1 MSKAPLRE
9 VRQNDIMPMLDSSV
23 VEVCQ
28 RASASEAAC
37 PVRRAKEGFCNY
49 LPNQNCYNTDNKQ
62 ESFVST
68 GLRNECCTGYW
79 MAGRKMPFDPEHPNR
94 PE

>member
-1 MSKAPLRE
+1 
-9 VRQNDIMPMLDSSV
+9 MPMLDSSV

-49 LPNQNCYNTDNKQ
+49 LILQVTNGMLVKKGIQ
-62 ESFVST
+62 
-68 GLRNECCTGYW
+68 
-79 MAGRKMPFDPEHPNR
+79 
-94 PE
+94 

>member
-1 MSKAPLRE
+1 MRVES
-9 VRQNDIMPMLDSSV
+9 SSV
-23 VEVCQ
+23 ESP
-28 RASASEAAC
+28 AEA
-37 PVRRAKEGFCNY
+37 RFTR
-49 LPNQNCYNTDNKQ
+49 PNQNCYNTDNKQ

-79 MAGRKMPFDPEHPNR
+79 MAGRKIPFDPEHPNR